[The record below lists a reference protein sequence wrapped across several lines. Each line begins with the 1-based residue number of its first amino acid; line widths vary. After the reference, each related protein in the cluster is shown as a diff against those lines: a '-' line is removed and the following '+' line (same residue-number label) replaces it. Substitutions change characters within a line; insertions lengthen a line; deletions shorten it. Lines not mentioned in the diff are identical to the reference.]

1 MTDKKHKAVHGAA
14 LSFLCL
20 LVATASGC
28 MTSFESRFFSKFS
41 LNELVKRNESV
52 LGLNC
57 SGGGAGSGGISM
69 GTGGVGKNQSHF
81 SRTESMACQIAD
93 ATQFDEAKIIQT
105 LKQTVVQDLGA
116 SKAEIIKD
124 DSREGNSFSLQYTL
138 ERIAGR
144 VQISGARSG
153 NFYTLTADLVEKNSA
168 K

>member
-1 MTDKKHKAVHGAA
+1 MTKLRLTV
-14 LSFLCL
+14 SFLCL
-20 LVATASGC
+20 FFAIASGC

-57 SGGGAGSGGISM
+57 SAGTGGGGMSM
-69 GTGGVGKNQSHF
+69 GAGGVGKNQSNF
-81 SRTESMACQIAD
+81 RRTESMGCQIAD
-93 ATQFDEAKIIQT
+93 AAQFDESKLIQA
-105 LKQTVVQDLGA
+105 LKQSVEQDLGA

-124 DSREGNSFSLQYTL
+124 ESREANDFSLQYTL

-144 VQISGARSG
+144 VEISGRRSG
-153 NFYTLTADLVEKNSA
+153 NFYTLTADLEEKNSA